1 MRILTRLST
10 SERIL
15 RGIFIWRWVILY
27 ENGYGRQGVDQRKVF
42 VWSAVVQKSLSLTV
56 NLGERSYPIN
66 SSVYPESF
74 SYQLKELIDSGRRV
88 VVVTDDNLIKAQASF
103 FEQIIG
109 DVPRYVIPAGEQSKS
124 LECLSALYSFFA
136 REALDRK
143 GVIIAIGGGVV
154 GDLVGF
160 AAASFLR
167 GIDFFQVPTTLLA
180 MVDSSVGGKTGIN
193 LPEGKNLAGAFH
205 QPNAVFI
212 ITDVLKTLPARDFA
226 AGTAEVLKYGLL
238 ADEKLFSE
246 LSGLNGLAAS
256 DECLPEIIY
265 RCCEIK
271 AGVVKEDEKET
282 AAIGGRAL
290 LNLGHTFAHAIENVA
305 GYGEY
310 LHGEAVGI
318 GLVAAARLSSRL
330 GYLSDDEV
338 SLIEKVVSTYQL
350 PVKLKESLNIETLI
364 GAMKKDKKVSQ
375 GAIRFVVLESI
386 GKAIT
391 LEDVEITQIEGV
403 LSSLGAV

>member
-1 MRILTRLST
+1 M
-10 SERIL
+10 
-15 RGIFIWRWVILY
+15 
-27 ENGYGRQGVDQRKVF
+27 
-42 VWSAVVQKSLSLTV
+42 QKLFSLTV
-56 NLGERSYPIN
+56 DLGERSYPIS
-66 SSVYPESF
+66 SSVYPELF
-74 SYQLKELIDSGRRV
+74 LNQLKELIKSGRRV
-88 VVVTDDNLIKAQASF
+88 VVVTDDNLIKAQSLF

-109 DVPRYVIPAGEQSKS
+109 DVPTFVIPAGEQSKS
-124 LECLSALYSFFA
+124 LECLSTVYSFFA

-143 GVIIAIGGGVV
+143 SAVIAIGGGVV

-212 ITDVLKTLPARDFA
+212 VTDILKTLPLRDFS
-226 AGTAEVLKYGLL
+226 AGSAEVLKYGLL
-238 ADEKLFSE
+238 ADEKLFTKLSE
-246 LSGLNGLAAS
+246 LNGLATN
-256 DECLPEIIY
+256 DECLPEIIF
-265 RCCEIK
+265 RCCQIK
-271 AGVVKEDEKET
+271 ADVVKEDEKET
-282 AAIGGRAL
+282 APSGGRAL

-330 GYLSDDEV
+330 GYLSSEEV
-338 SLIEKVVSTYQL
+338 SLIERVVLAYQL
-350 PVKLKESLNIETLI
+350 PVGLRESLPVEALVT
-364 GAMKKDKKVSQ
+364 AMRKDKKVSQ

-391 LEDVEITQIEGV
+391 LEGVEIALVEDV